1 VARAFN
7 ASAKTALA
15 RAAGAAALVVVASL
29 ITACSPPSKLE
40 RVRQEKVLHVITRNA
55 PSVYYEGRDGPAGF
69 EYELARLFAKD
80 LGVKLR
86 VRVAD
91 NMQQI
96 FSVLNQGYTDFAAA
110 GLAVNPERGQHY
122 RFSPV
127 YLTAKPTIIYR
138 AGSKRPSKPGD
149 LSGRKILVID
159 HTNLLVRLQDLKK
172 KYPGIRIETRND
184 MDSIDVLQQVNDGNV
199 DLAVV
204 DSNELDMNK
213 VFFPKVRQAFK
224 LKPPED
230 FAWFFP
236 SGADNSLVKRAR
248 AFFRHIREDGTLAQL
263 KERYYGHL
271 DQLNYVGART
281 FIRDVQHRLPRY
293 EEAFRRAGTLT
304 HIDWRLLAA
313 VGYQESHW
321 KPDAVSPTGVRGLM
335 MLTRDTAQDI
345 GVNNRLDPD
354 ASIVG
359 GARYLARV
367 IQEIPDHI
375 PDPDRTWFALASY
388 NVGYGHVEDARVL
401 AQEAG
406 KNPDRWMDVKRFL
419 PLLAHKKWYKKT
431 KHGYARGQEPVLYVQ
446 NIRRYYDVL
455 SWMTQPSQNGEML
468 ASQAPDKPSPAP
480 DKPGAL
486 REVKLPSGLSITPP
500 TL

>member
-1 VARAFN
+1 MVKTFNFGAR
-7 ASAKTALA
+7 TAVG
-15 RAAGAAALVVVASL
+15 RAAGTAALLALSSL

-96 FSVLNQGYTDFAAA
+96 FSVLNKGYTDFAAA
-110 GLAVNPERGQHY
+110 GLATNSERAKHY

-127 YLTAKPTIIYR
+127 YLTAHPTIIYR
-138 AGSKRPSKPGD
+138 AGTKPPAQPKD
-149 LSGRKILVID
+149 LAGRKVLVID
-159 HTNLLVRLQDLKK
+159 HTNLLARLKDLNKR
-172 KYPGIRIETRND
+172 YPGIKIETRSD
-184 MDSIDVLQQVNDGNV
+184 MDSIDVLQQINDGDA
-199 DLAVV
+199 DLAVI
-204 DSNELDMNK
+204 DSNELKMNK
-213 VFFPKVRQAFK
+213 VFFPKVREAFE

-236 SGADNSLVKRAR
+236 PGTDNSLVRRAK
-248 AFFRHIREDGTLAQL
+248 AFFKRIKADGTLAQL

-281 FIRDVQHRLPRY
+281 FIQDVQHRLPQY
-293 EEAFRRAGTLT
+293 EDAFRQAGQAT

-321 KPDAVSPTGVRGLM
+321 KPNAVSPTGVRGLM

-345 GVNNRLDPD
+345 GVHDRLNPQS
-354 ASIVG
+354 SILG
-359 GARYLARV
+359 GARYLSRV

-375 PDPDRTWFALASY
+375 PEPDRTWFALASY

-401 AQEAG
+401 AQAAG
-406 KNPDRWMDVKRFL
+406 KDPDRWMDVKQFL
-419 PLLAHKKWYKKT
+419 PLLAHKKWYTRT

-455 SWMTQPSQNGEML
+455 SWMTQPAGSGELVASQNTGK
-468 ASQAPDKPSPAP
+468 PPSPTP
-480 DKPGAL
+480 KGGTL
-486 REVKLPSGLSITPP
+486 TEVKLPAGLSITPP

>member
-1 VARAFN
+1 MARKFITSAKSVVAR
-7 ASAKTALA
+7 T
-15 RAAGAAALVVVASL
+15 AGAAALVAATSL
-29 ITACSPPSKLE
+29 IAACSPPSKLE

-96 FSVLNQGYTDFAAA
+96 FSVLDKGYTDFAAA
-110 GLAVNPERGQHY
+110 GLAVNPERARHY
-122 RFSPV
+122 QVSPV
-127 YLTAKPTIIYR
+127 YLTAKPAIIYR
-138 AGSKRPSKPGD
+138 AGTKRPSGPRD
-149 LSGRKILVID
+149 LSGRKVLVID

-184 MDSIDVLQQVNDGNV
+184 MDSIDVLQQVNDGDA
-199 DLAVV
+199 DLAVI
-204 DSNELDMNK
+204 DSNELEMNK
-213 VFFPKVRQAFK
+213 VFFPGVREAFQ

-236 SGADNSLVKRAR
+236 PGTDKSLVKKAR
-248 AFFRHIREDGTLAQL
+248 AFFKRIRNDGTLAQL

-281 FIRDVQHRLPRY
+281 FIRDVQHRLPHY
-293 EEAFRRAGTLT
+293 ENAFRRAGRLT

-313 VGYQESHW
+313 TGYQESHW

-345 GVNNRLDPD
+345 GVDNRLDPD
-354 ASIVG
+354 ASIIG
-359 GARYLARV
+359 GARYLAHV

-375 PDPDRTWFALASY
+375 PEPDRTWFALASY

-401 AQEAG
+401 AQKAG
-406 KNPDRWMDVKRFL
+406 KNPDRWMDVKQFL
-419 PLLAHKKWYKKT
+419 PLLAHKKWYTRT

-468 ASQAPDKPSPAP
+468 ASQSSGKASPAP
-480 DKPGAL
+480 EKPGAL
-486 REVKLPSGLSITPP
+486 RDVKLPSGLTITPP